1 MKKMLF
7 FTFIIIAVPSFFI
20 LNKYKEENYF
30 YEKNKNDKIEIEKEK
45 EEIKEKNIEIK
56 VLQTKSNKII
66 KLNIEEYVKGV
77 IAGEMP
83 LTFNEEALKAQA
95 VAARTYA
102 LRRINENNKYD
113 VVDTVMNQVYLSDE
127 TIKQKL
133 GSNYEFYLEKIE
145 NVIKETK
152 GEYVDYN
159 GTYADTL
166 FFSTSVGSTENSE
179 EIFGTKVSYLQSVS
193 SEWDEEVSP
202 VYKEKNIFSR
212 NTFCNKLN
220 LNDCSK
226 VYVNIVNKTSTGR
239 IKNIIINNKNF
250 TGTEVA
256 YNLGIRSNYFDI
268 YIENNNIVVET
279 KGFGHGVGMS
289 QYGAEGMANNGY
301 TYKEIL
307 THYYQGTTIKNLYV

>member
-7 FTFIIIAVPSFFI
+7 FTFFIIAVPSFFI

-30 YEKNKNDKIEIEKEK
+30 YEKNKNDKIEIEEEK
-45 EEIKEKNIEIK
+45 DEIEEKNIEIK

-127 TIKQKL
+127 SLKEKL

-145 NVIKETK
+145 NVVKETK

-202 VYKEKNIFSR
+202 VYKEKNTFSR

-220 LNDCSK
+220 LSDCSK

-256 YNLGIRSNYFDI
+256 YYLGIRSNYFDI